1 MFIIHLALPRSSDF
15 LFIIVKLEAAG
26 AWRICLPD
34 RKEYSL
40 QFIVLPSIYMHVWIS
55 SPKSISEQ
63 KLNREEGGCL
73 KINSSFRSVLKI
85 SFSLERH
92 SPLKLLSLRR
102 NKSQLYHFLL
112 CCPLHANVS
121 ISDGEGPKLYKA
133 SSFRGLSFKALV
145 FR

>member
-1 MFIIHLALPRSSDF
+1 MFVIHLALLRSSDF

-40 QFIVLPSIYMHVWIS
+40 QFIVLPSIYMRVLIN

-85 SFSLERH
+85 SFSLERR

-102 NKSQLYHFLL
+102 NKSQPCHFLP
-112 CCPLHANVS
+112 CCPLHANVG
-121 ISDGEGPKLYKA
+121 ISAGERARLYKA
-133 SSFRGLSFKALV
+133 SSFGC
-145 FR
+145 